1 MRSARI
7 GISIALLGLTAC
19 ASNNLTADSAT
30 PRNSG
35 APAARE
41 VLVKT
46 PEAYAKA
53 AERARPGDRITL
65 ADGVWRDFE
74 IILDANGTEQAP
86 IELMAQTPGK
96 VILSGQS
103 SLRMAGSYL
112 VVSGLVFR
120 DGHTPRSEVISFR
133 LDSDRYASHSRVTQ
147 TVIEN
152 YSNPDRR
159 QVDIWVALYGRNNRF
174 DHNHLAGKLNA
185 GPTMAVRLNSE
196 ASRNNEHRIEFNY
209 FGPRP
214 VFGSNGGETLRIG
227 TSTYSLMRSGTLV
240 EHNYF
245 DRCSGEVEIVSNKSG
260 GNIYRGNTF
269 FESRGTLTL
278 RHGGDTLVEGNLFD
292 GNDAPFT
299 GGVRVINPR
308 QTVRNN
314 YFRRLTGTRFS
325 GALVVMNGVPD
336 SPINR
341 YHQVDGAVIENNT
354 FDNVAAIELGEG
366 ADAERSARPVNS
378 VFRNNL
384 VATHGAQTPFNLY
397 ADMSGVSFS
406 GNVAAASPPAEIAAG
421 FQLRKIANASGPYL
435 SLQGEAGAAG
445 PFGVAKEQ
453 TGVDWH
459 PKPAS
464 NSRFSGGRDIAVA
477 PGDSAIWRA
486 LQTAGP
492 GDTLVLAGGT
502 YVESKII
509 DLNAPVTIRAADAG
523 NRPLL
528 VFERANLFLLSGDGS
543 LTLSGLSVS
552 GAEAPDS
559 TGNSFIAT
567 NFRVGG
573 GNHVVRLIDMDFR
586 DFDVNKSFSIIT
598 ANKGAFFD
606 SIEISDSKFKD
617 VSGPVVRADSE
628 IDDFGV
634 YNVEFLS
641 IANSEFQ
648 NIAAPVASIYR
659 GGTDE
664 STFGPNVS
672 VTGSKFNNVG
682 KAGVPL
688 MLLHGV
694 QNFTARRNTAEAT
707 QPISVIITTGLPAID
722 TTGNSVRDSSNAAF
736 VTTTDLR
743 GRQ

>member
-7 GISIALLGLTAC
+7 GISIVLLGLTAC
-19 ASNNLTADSAT
+19 ASDNLTAYSAT
-30 PRNSG
+30 AQNSG
-35 APAARE
+35 ATAARD

-53 AERARPGDRITL
+53 AESARPGDRIIL

-74 IILDANGTEQAP
+74 IALDADGTEQAP
-86 IELMAQTPGK
+86 IELTAQTPGK
-96 VILSGQS
+96 VVLSGQS
-103 SLRMAGSYL
+103 SLRMAGSHL
-112 VVSGLVFR
+112 VVSGLIFK
-120 DGHTPRSEVISFR
+120 DGYTPRSEVISFR
-133 LDSDRYASHSRVTQ
+133 IDSARYASHSRVTQ

-196 ASRNNEHRIEFNY
+196 ESRNNEHRIEFNY

-227 TSTYSLMRSGTLV
+227 TSAYSLTRSGTLV

-245 DRCSGEVEIVSNKSG
+245 DRCSGEVEIISNKSG
-260 GNIYRGNTF
+260 GNTFRGNTF

-278 RHGGDTLVEGNLFD
+278 RHGGDTLVEDNLFD
-292 GNDAPFT
+292 GNGAPFT

-325 GALVVMNGVPD
+325 GAMVVMNGVPD

-354 FDNVAAIELGEG
+354 FENVAAIELGEG

-384 VATHGAQTPFNLY
+384 VVTQATQSPFNLY
-397 ADMSGVSFS
+397 DDMSGVSFS
-406 GNVAAASPPAEIAAG
+406 ENAASAIPPVEIAAG
-421 FQLRKIANASGPYL
+421 FQIRKVEDPNGPYL
-435 SLQGEAGAAG
+435 SPTGGAGAAG
-445 PFGVAKEQ
+445 PFGVAREA
-453 TGVDWH
+453 TGVTWH

-464 NSRFSGGRDIAVA
+464 DSRFSGGRDIAVA

-509 DLNAPVTIRAADAG
+509 ELNAPVTIRAADADD
-523 NRPLL
+523 RPSL
-528 VFERANLFLLSGDGS
+528 VFERSNLFLLSGDGS
-543 LTLSGLSVS
+543 LILSGLSVS

-573 GNHVVRLIDMDFR
+573 GNHVVRLMDMDFR

-598 ANKGAFFD
+598 ANKSTFFD
-606 SIEISDSKFKD
+606 SIEIMDSKFKD

-672 VTGSKFNNVG
+672 VTGSKFNDIG
-682 KAGVPL
+682 KAGAPL

-694 QNFTARRNTAEAT
+694 QNFTANGNTAEAA
-707 QPISVIITTGLPAID
+707 QPISIVITTGLPTIHA
-722 TTGNSVRDSSNAAF
+722 TGNSARGSSNAAF

-743 GRQ
+743 GRS

>member
-1 MRSARI
+1 MRSARL
-7 GISIALLGLTAC
+7 GISIVLLGLTAC
-19 ASNNLTADSAT
+19 ASDHLTADGAAPRETLVAT
-30 PRNSG
+30 PQ
-35 APAARE
+35 E
-41 VLVKT
+41 
-46 PEAYAKA
+46 YAKA
-53 AERARPGDRITL
+53 AGNARPGDRIIL

-74 IILDANGTEQAP
+74 IVLDAEGTEQAP
-86 IELMAQTPGK
+86 IELTAQTPGK
-96 VILSGQS
+96 AVLSGQS

-112 VVSGLVFR
+112 VVSGLVFK

-133 LDSDRYASHSRVTQ
+133 LDSDHSASHSRVTQ

-227 TSTYSLMRSGTLV
+227 TSAYSLMRSGTLV
-240 EHNYF
+240 AHNYF
-245 DRCSGEVEIVSNKSG
+245 DRCSGEVEIISNKSG
-260 GNIYRGNTF
+260 GNTYRGNTF

-292 GNDAPFT
+292 GDGAPFT

-314 YFRRLTGTRFS
+314 YFRSLTGTRFS
-325 GALVVMNGVPD
+325 GALVVMNGVPN

-354 FDNVAAIELGEG
+354 FENIAAIELGEG
-366 ADAERSARPVNS
+366 ADTERSARPVNS

-384 VATHGAQTPFNLY
+384 VAAQGGETPFNLY
-397 ADMSGVSFS
+397 DDMSGVSFS
-406 GNVAAASPPAEIAAG
+406 GNVAVSAPPPEIAAG
-421 FQLRKIANASGPYL
+421 FQLRTLGDSNGPYL
-435 SLQGEAGAAG
+435 SPQGEAGAAG
-445 PFGVAKEQ
+445 PFGVARDE
-453 TGVDWH
+453 TGVDWR
-459 PKPAS
+459 PKPALEG
-464 NSRFSGGRDIAVA
+464 SRFSGGRDIAVA
-477 PGDSAIWRA
+477 PGDSAIWNA

-492 GDTLVLAGGT
+492 GDTLVLAAGT

-509 DLNAPVTIRAADAG
+509 DLNAPVTIRASDAG
-523 NRPLL
+523 ARPLL
-528 VFERANLFLLSGDGS
+528 VFERSNLFLLSGDGS

-586 DFDVNKSFSIIT
+586 DFAVNKSFSIIT
-598 ANKGAFFD
+598 ANKSTFFD
-606 SIEISDSKFKD
+606 SIEIADSRFED

-634 YNVEFLS
+634 YNVELLS
-641 IANSEFQ
+641 ISNSDFQ
-648 NIAAPVASIYR
+648 NVAAPVASIYR

-664 STFGPNVS
+664 STFGPTVS
-672 VTGSKFNNVG
+672 VTDSKFSNIG
-682 KAGVPL
+682 GAKSPL
-688 MLLHGV
+688 MLLYGV
-694 QNFTARRNTAEAT
+694 QSFTARGNTAEAA
-707 QPISVIITTGLPAID
+707 QPINVVITTGLPTINVA
-722 TTGNSVRDSSNAAF
+722 GNSVRNSSTAAF
-736 VTTTDLR
+736 VATTDLR

>member
-7 GISIALLGLTAC
+7 GISILLLGLTAC
-19 ASNNLTADSAT
+19 ASDNLTADSAT
-30 PRNSG
+30 AQNSG
-35 APAARE
+35 ATAARD

-53 AERARPGDRITL
+53 AESARPGDRIIL

-74 IILDANGTEQAP
+74 IVLDAKGTEQAP
-86 IELMAQTPGK
+86 IELTAQTPGK
-96 VILSGQS
+96 VVLSGQS
-103 SLRMAGSYL
+103 SLRMAGSHL
-112 VVSGLVFR
+112 VVSGLIFK
-120 DGHTPRSEVISFR
+120 DGYTPRSEVISFR
-133 LDSDRYASHSRVTQ
+133 IDSDRYASHSRVTQ

-196 ASRNNEHRIEFNY
+196 ESRNNEHRIEFNY

-227 TSTYSLMRSGTLV
+227 TSAYSLTRSGTLV

-245 DRCSGEVEIVSNKSG
+245 DRCSGEVEIISNKSG
-260 GNIYRGNTF
+260 GNTFRGNTF

-278 RHGGDTLVEGNLFD
+278 RHGGDTLVEDNLFD
-292 GNDAPFT
+292 GNGAPFT

-325 GALVVMNGVPD
+325 GAMVVMNGVPD

-354 FDNVAAIELGEG
+354 FENVAAIELGEG

-384 VATHGAQTPFNLY
+384 VVTQATQSPFNLY
-397 ADMSGVSFS
+397 DDMSGVSFS
-406 GNVAAASPPAEIAAG
+406 ENAASAIPPVEIAAG
-421 FQLRKIANASGPYL
+421 FQIRKVEDPNGSYL
-435 SLQGEAGAAG
+435 LPQGGAGAAG
-445 PFGVAKEQ
+445 PFGVARDE
-453 TGVDWH
+453 TGAAWH
-459 PKPAS
+459 PKPGS
-464 NSRFSGGRDIAVA
+464 DSRFSGGRNIAVA

-509 DLNAPVTIRAADAG
+509 ELNAPVTIRAADADD
-523 NRPLL
+523 RPSL
-528 VFERANLFLLSGDGS
+528 VFERSNLFLLSGDGS
-543 LTLSGLSVS
+543 LILSGLSVS

-573 GNHVVRLIDMDFR
+573 GNHVVRLMDMDFR

-598 ANKGAFFD
+598 ANKSTFFD
-606 SIEISDSKFKD
+606 SIEIMDSKFKD

-672 VTGSKFNNVG
+672 VTGSKFNDIG
-682 KAGVPL
+682 KAGAPL

-694 QNFTARRNTAEAT
+694 QNFTANGNTAEAA
-707 QPISVIITTGLPAID
+707 QPISIVITTGLPAIHA
-722 TTGNSVRDSSNAAF
+722 TGNSARGSSNAAF

-743 GRQ
+743 GRS

>member
-354 FDNVAAIELGEG
+354 FRVFSEPTPANESD
-366 ADAERSARPVNS
+366 RARGM
-378 VFRNNL
+378 RRQRCR
-384 VATHGAQTPFNLY
+384 T
-397 ADMSGVSFS
+397 
-406 GNVAAASPPAEIAAG
+406 
-421 FQLRKIANASGPYL
+421 
-435 SLQGEAGAAG
+435 
-445 PFGVAKEQ
+445 
-453 TGVDWH
+453 
-459 PKPAS
+459 
-464 NSRFSGGRDIAVA
+464 
-477 PGDSAIWRA
+477 
-486 LQTAGP
+486 
-492 GDTLVLAGGT
+492 
-502 YVESKII
+502 
-509 DLNAPVTIRAADAG
+509 
-523 NRPLL
+523 RP
-528 VFERANLFLLSGDGS
+528 
-543 LTLSGLSVS
+543 
-552 GAEAPDS
+552 
-559 TGNSFIAT
+559 
-567 NFRVGG
+567 
-573 GNHVVRLIDMDFR
+573 
-586 DFDVNKSFSIIT
+586 
-598 ANKGAFFD
+598 
-606 SIEISDSKFKD
+606 
-617 VSGPVVRADSE
+617 
-628 IDDFGV
+628 
-634 YNVEFLS
+634 
-641 IANSEFQ
+641 
-648 NIAAPVASIYR
+648 
-659 GGTDE
+659 
-664 STFGPNVS
+664 
-672 VTGSKFNNVG
+672 
-682 KAGVPL
+682 
-688 MLLHGV
+688 
-694 QNFTARRNTAEAT
+694 
-707 QPISVIITTGLPAID
+707 
-722 TTGNSVRDSSNAAF
+722 
-736 VTTTDLR
+736 
-743 GRQ
+743 